1 MTSLYLSL
9 VYLLLSQASST
20 TMGEPF
26 HKHRQ
31 SVEETPGIV
40 ILPTRQRNQ
49 SSSGGDSTGGGVGG
63 ITSSSSN
70 SSSSIIYET
79 LITAL
84 YHQCPTAL
92 MGSPGAD
99 AMARSFFQP
108 RSSSSFP
115 QSHHQSH
122 YHPPSEPLLQ
132 PGSDS
137 SSAQSNPSSHD
148 IVMRWIPRVW
158 VNHRERVSLLERSRY
173 TSNSSSVNTTGRR
186 GEGGGGIPLTR
197 IHTTSISILSQD
209 KGTFLPVLDEHS
221 EVLVTLELIAMNNG
235 KGIGV

>member
-1 MTSLYLSL
+1 
-9 VYLLLSQASST
+9 
-20 TMGEPF
+20 MGEPF

-31 SVEETPGIV
+31 RVEETPGIV

-49 SSSGGDSTGGGVGG
+49 SSSSGDSVGGGGG
-63 ITSSSSN
+63 ITTSSSSSN
-70 SSSSIIYET
+70 SSSSITYET
-79 LITAL
+79 LITSL

-115 QSHHQSH
+115 HSHH
-122 YHPPSEPLLQ
+122 HPPSEPLLH

-137 SSAQSNPSSHD
+137 SSAESNPTPSSHD
-148 IVMRWIPRVW
+148 IVMRWIPKVW
-158 VNHRERVSLLERSRY
+158 VNHRERVSLLERSRS
-173 TSNSSSVNTTGRR
+173 TSNSSSVNITGGR
-186 GEGGGGIPLTR
+186 GEGGGGIPSTR